1 MNKVLLINGSNREG
15 FNQKILEEINKNI
28 SNSNI
33 LKLRDYNIEFC
44 RGCLQCDKL
53 GKCIIDDDLE
63 LIIKEIK
70 ESNTVV
76 FAIPNYFGGM
86 SGFFKNFIDR
96 LHFMYKRSL
105 LKDKNIIFIY
115 TGAWENDSI
124 TMEDLTEST
133 SKIERYLEMNI
144 VKRISFSSRKELDLD
159 KINDIVNTIK
169 GL

>member
-28 SNSNI
+28 NDSNI
-33 LKLRDYNIEFC
+33 LKIRDYKIEFC

-53 GKCIIDDDLE
+53 GKCIINDDLE
-63 LIIKEIK
+63 LIINQIK
-70 ESNTVV
+70 DSNTIV

-96 LHFMYKRSL
+96 FHFMYKRSL

-133 SKIERYLEMNI
+133 SKIERYLEMNVI
-144 VKRISFSSRKELDLD
+144 KRISFSSRKELDLN

-169 GL
+169 SL

>member
-1 MNKVLLINGSNREG
+1 
-15 FNQKILEEINKNI
+15 
-28 SNSNI
+28 
-33 LKLRDYNIEFC
+33 
-44 RGCLQCDKL
+44 
-53 GKCIIDDDLE
+53 
-63 LIIKEIK
+63 
-70 ESNTVV
+70 
-76 FAIPNYFGGM
+76 M

-105 LKDKNIIFIY
+105 LKDKKIIFIY